1 MPLLPLSLFL
11 TVTSILGF
19 LRSVSESI
27 NCVSIPIPCRCPER
41 SFRAYARN
49 IALDSI
55 ASTSMGSVATRDVTF
70 SNAPDSSGP
79 DSVVPKLEPDR
90 DGYDSPSAS
99 SMDEEHEGGG
109 PPEKTGA
116 DPPPVPKRK
125 GGRKPVRA
133 QCPRSCTPLIDDM
146 FRSMPHQK
154 SESNAIGRHR
164 PPSVNVG
171 PSTSSN

>member
-1 MPLLPLSLFL
+1 MRIYLYSLSP
-11 TVTSILGF
+11 S
-19 LRSVSESI
+19 
-27 NCVSIPIPCRCPER
+27 ER

-55 ASTSMGSVATRDVTF
+55 ASTSMGSAATGDVTF

-79 DSVVPKLEPDR
+79 ESVVPKLEPDR

-99 SMDEEHEGGG
+99 SMDDEPEGGAL
-109 PPEKTGA
+109 PEKIGA

-125 GGRKPVRA
+125 GGRKPVCA
-133 QCPRSCTPLIDDM
+133 PCARSCTCLIDSLC
-146 FRSMPHQK
+146 RSMQHQK

-164 PPSVNVG
+164 RLSVNAE